1 VRRQIYSTPVAFGE
15 TLIVKAVKRSSA

>member
-15 TLIVKAVKRSSA
+15 TLIVKAVCTKPA